1 MGAAGKRHG
10 PLLERV
16 VDAGAVVG
24 GRGLP
29 LPDELDLHGLD
40 WARHARRAG
49 VLAVLGPAHP
59 ADAGGV
65 DAVPDVVVVRDGA
78 REPEANRLDRAGLPR
93 GAALGGR
100 RGVPALPADTRDV
113 GVHLDRGA
121 VRVVRAGEGHP
132 QGLEGE
138 RAPGG
143 AGGGAVFDGGL
154 PPEAGDVGAA
164 GDMRIAVGNRGSI
177 FIPVINIAIPIDA
190 WYGGETRILPAIKLG
205 RILRAQAQRSVV
217 ALPVPVL
224 SGPDAP
230 TAIAKA
236 RIGQDVFEPAGARV
250 DTRSVA
256 SSRDRTAKCF
266 CNRRMIGVLDA
277 VIFKVKIYR
286 QRRVMAL

>member
-1 MGAAGKRHG
+1 M
-10 PLLERV
+10 
-16 VDAGAVVG
+16 
-24 GRGLP
+24 
-29 LPDELDLHGLD
+29 
-40 WARHARRAG
+40 
-49 VLAVLGPAHP
+49 
-59 ADAGGV
+59 
-65 DAVPDVVVVRDGA
+65 
-78 REPEANRLDRAGLPR
+78 
-93 GAALGGR
+93 
-100 RGVPALPADTRDV
+100 
-113 GVHLDRGA
+113 
-121 VRVVRAGEGHP
+121 
-132 QGLEGE
+132 
-138 RAPGG
+138 
-143 AGGGAVFDGGL
+143 
-154 PPEAGDVGAA
+154 GAA